1 MISRKMKL
9 LSATVGAG
17 AFFASAIAYTVHN
30 GAAPADQVYDQAVGA
45 NTIIGPDGKLIGAAS
60 NSRIRSQLQR
70 EGLPD

>member
-1 MISRKMKL
+1 MKL

-30 GAAPADQVYDQAVGA
+30 GAAPAD
-45 NTIIGPDGKLIGAAS
+45 GKLIGAAP